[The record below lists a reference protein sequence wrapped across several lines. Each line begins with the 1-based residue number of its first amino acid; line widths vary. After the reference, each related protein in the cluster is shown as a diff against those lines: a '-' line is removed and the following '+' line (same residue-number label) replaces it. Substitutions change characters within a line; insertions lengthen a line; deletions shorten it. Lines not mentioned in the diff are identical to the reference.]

1 MVLSYRANFS
11 HDACM
16 TKTQTRYSAT
26 AMLLHWAIALL
37 LVANFAL
44 GERSEDLAKGPEL
57 AWVMQLHKSIGI
69 TILVLT
75 LWRLGLRLVTPRPAK
90 VADSPVLQLAS
101 TAVHWG
107 FYAVMLIVP
116 LSGWLLVST
125 SKTPTPLMIFDLI
138 PWPLLPN
145 FGREVHEIGE
155 EVHAILAKA
164 MIPLLALHL
173 IGAVRHQFF
182 MRDGLMERMVPVKRV
197 SAFGFALLV
206 ASLVLAFVA
215 ATSWPAPG
223 AVAAGEALPDFKAAQ
238 ATLPVLVPAAS

>member
-1 MVLSYRANFS
+1 
-11 HDACM
+11 M

-145 FGREVHEIGE
+145 YGYEVHEIGE

-215 ATSWPAPG
+215 AASWPAPG
-223 AVAAGEALPDFKAAQ
+223 AVSAGEPLPDFKAAQ
-238 ATLPVLVPAAS
+238 APVPAEIPAAS

>member
-1 MVLSYRANFS
+1 MVLSYSANFS
-11 HDACM
+11 HDARM
-16 TKTQTRYSAT
+16 TKTETRYSAT

-44 GERSEDLAKGPEL
+44 GERSEDLSKGPEL

-69 TILVLT
+69 TILLLT
-75 LWRLGLRLVTPRPAK
+75 LWRIGLRLMTPRPAK
-90 VADSPVLQLAS
+90 AADGPLLQMAS

-125 SKTPTPLMIFDLI
+125 SKTPMPILIFDLV

-145 FGREVHEIGE
+145 FGRDVHEVGE
-155 EVHAILAKA
+155 VVHAILAKA
-164 MIPLLALHL
+164 MILLLALHL

-197 SAFGFALLV
+197 SVFGFALLV

-223 AVAAGEALPDFKAAQ
+223 AVAAGEALPDFKSAQ
-238 ATLPVLVPAAS
+238 AAAPALLSVAS

>member
-1 MVLSYRANFS
+1 MVLSYSANFS
-11 HDACM
+11 HDVPM
-16 TKTQTRYSAT
+16 TKTETRYSAT
-26 AMLLHWAIALL
+26 AMLLHWGIALL

-90 VADSPVLQLAS
+90 VADSALLQFAS
-101 TAVHWG
+101 TAVHWA

-116 LSGWLLVST
+116 LSGWLLIST
-125 SKTPTPLMIFDLI
+125 SKTPTPLFVFDLV

-155 EVHAILAKA
+155 EVHAILAKS

-197 SAFGFALLV
+197 SVFGFALLV

-238 ATLPVLVPAAS
+238 STSPVLVPAAS

>member
-11 HDACM
+11 HDALM
-16 TKTQTRYSAT
+16 TKTETRYSAT

-44 GERSEDLAKGPEL
+44 GERSEDLAKGSEL

-90 VADSPVLQLAS
+90 VADSPLLQFAS
-101 TAVHWG
+101 KAVHWG
-107 FYAVMLIVP
+107 FYAIMLIVP
-116 LSGWLLVST
+116 LSGWLVIST
-125 SKTPTPLMIFDLI
+125 SKTPTPLFVFDLV

-155 EVHAILAKA
+155 EVHAILAKS

-197 SAFGFALLV
+197 SVFGFALLV

-238 ATLPVLVPAAS
+238 ATMPVLVPAAS

>member
-11 HDACM
+11 HDALM
-16 TKTQTRYSAT
+16 TKNETRYSAT

-90 VADSPVLQLAS
+90 VADSPLLQLAS
-101 TAVHWG
+101 KAVHWG
-107 FYAVMLIVP
+107 FYAIMLIVP
-116 LSGWLLVST
+116 LSGWLVIST
-125 SKTPTPLMIFDLI
+125 SKTPTPLFVFDLV

-182 MRDGLMERMVPVKRV
+182 MRDALMERMVPVKRV
-197 SAFGFALLV
+197 SVFGFALLV

-238 ATLPVLVPAAS
+238 ATMPVLVPAAS

>member
-11 HDACM
+11 HDAFM
-16 TKTQTRYSAT
+16 TKNETRYSVT
-26 AMLLHWAIALL
+26 AMLLHWAMALL

-44 GERSEDLAKGPEL
+44 GERREDLSRGPEL
-57 AWVMQLHKSIGI
+57 AWVMQQHKSIGI
-69 TILVLT
+69 LILVLT
-75 LWRLGLRLVTPRPAK
+75 LWRLGLRLVTLRPNK
-90 VADSPVLQLAS
+90 VADSPLLQLAS

-125 SKTPTPLMIFDLI
+125 SKTPMPLMVFDLV

-145 FGREVHEIGE
+145 FGHDVHEIGE
-155 EVHAILAKA
+155 EVHAILAQA

-182 MRDGLMERMVPVKRV
+182 MRDALMERMVPVKRV
-197 SAFGFALLV
+197 SVFGFALLV

-223 AVAAGEALPDFKAAQ
+223 AIAAGEPLPDFKAAQ
-238 ATLPVLVPAAS
+238 VIAPAQVPAAS

>member
-1 MVLSYRANFS
+1 MVLSYWSNFS
-11 HDACM
+11 HIALM
-16 TKTQTRYSAT
+16 TQNETRYSVT
-26 AMLLHWAIALL
+26 AMLLHWAMALL

-44 GERSEDLAKGPEL
+44 GERREDLSKGPEL
-57 AWVMQLHKSIGI
+57 SWVMQQHKSIGI
-69 TILVLT
+69 LILVLT
-75 LWRLGLRLVTPRPAK
+75 LWRLGLRLVTPRPTK
-90 VADSPVLQLAS
+90 VADSPLLQLTS

-125 SKTPTPLMIFDLI
+125 SKTPMPLMVFDLV

-145 FGREVHEIGE
+145 FGHDAHKVGE
-155 EVHAILAKA
+155 QVHAILAQA

-182 MRDGLMERMVPVKRV
+182 MRDALMERMVPAKRV
-197 SAFGFALLV
+197 SILGFAMLV
-206 ASLVLAFVA
+206 GSLALAYVA

-223 AVAAGEALPDFKAAQ
+223 SVAAGEPLPDFKSAQ
-238 ATLPVLVPAAS
+238 ATAPVLTPAAS

>member
-1 MVLSYRANFS
+1 MIKNE
-11 HDACM
+11 
-16 TKTQTRYSAT
+16 TRYSAT
-26 AMLLHWAIALL
+26 AMLLHWAMALL

-44 GERSEDLAKGPEL
+44 GERSEDLARGPEL

-75 LWRLGLRLVTPRPAK
+75 FWRLGLRLMTPRPAK
-90 VADSPVLQLAS
+90 VADNPLLQLAS

-116 LSGWLLVST
+116 LSGWLLIST
-125 SKTPTPLMIFDLI
+125 SKSPTPLMVFDLI

-145 FGREVHEIGE
+145 FGHDVHEIGE

-164 MIPLLALHL
+164 MLPLLALHL
-173 IGAVRHQFF
+173 LGAVRHQFF
-182 MRDGLMERMVPVKRV
+182 MRDALMERMVPVKRV
-197 SAFGFALLV
+197 SVFGFALLV

-223 AVAAGEALPDFKAAQ
+223 AIAAGEPLPDFKAAQ
-238 ATLPVLVPAAS
+238 VTAPAQIPVAS

>member
-1 MVLSYRANFS
+1 MGLSYRANFS
-11 HDACM
+11 HEGAM
-16 TKTQTRYSAT
+16 TKNETRYSAT
-26 AMLLHWAIALL
+26 AMLLHWVIALL

-44 GERSEDLAKGPEL
+44 GERSEDLARGPEL
-57 AWVMQLHKSIGI
+57 AWVMQQHKSIGI
-69 TILVLT
+69 TILLLT

-90 VADSPVLQLAS
+90 VADSPALQLAS
-101 TAVHWG
+101 TVVHWG

-125 SKTPTPLMIFDLI
+125 SKTPAPFMVFDLV

-145 FGREVHEIGE
+145 FGYDVHEIGE

-223 AVAAGEALPDFKAAQ
+223 TIAAGEPLPDFKAAQ
-238 ATLPVLVPAAS
+238 AIAPAQVPAAS